1 MSEWIPSVISEK
13 GIYGGRKVPQG
24 SLDDF
29 SSSAGVAGDL
39 LVCDAEITSYWYAP
53 VQYSWAGAFGLR
65 LVSLR
70 DRIHLN
76 QPAETGV
83 KCFEIEIKKPESAQ
97 YYKQTLAFY
106 VTLSGS
112 SDTYNAGTT
121 DEYTVFRYNW
131 AFESVK
137 RIVYATPY
145 DTNPT
150 VETIA
155 TGTGAMYFQELDGT
169 IPIDGRTYEQFGP
182 AYIGLSYMHKGNE
195 DYFCI
200 YSYVESKA
208 YAWNTQESPMVVDNN
223 YNSWFGAFGISKSLL
238 NSYFASFEPDETDD
252 PNEPPED
259 DPEDDPSGGGGDGEQ
274 DKKQDPVPI
283 PDLPPLSGV
292 AAGFVTMYKLYETT
306 MQTFAHDLFDPDIW
320 GAVKQLFADPMDFI
334 CGILILP
341 FSPHTARSARPKLN
355 QTPPIYWTYYYPVVE
370 NQYVEVDCGTI
381 DVPMFYKTCFD
392 YNPYTKDT
400 IYLPYIGY
408 RSLDPDEVQGHTLK
422 IKYHID
428 CMTGDCVA
436 FIARTTSN
444 GLTPVE
450 QVIAQFSG
458 NCGVR
463 VPFGRQSFDN
473 AITASIQLMSGAVG
487 TLGGIAML
495 AGGAGGLVSGG
506 KQLAE
511 GMIASGV
518 SGMTTSAVNG
528 SKAHTERSGVMGASA
543 GYMGI
548 QYPYLVRQ
556 VPHQSLPAEGAYRR
570 LNGYPCNKNG
580 TLGGFDGY
588 TCVESIE
595 LSGIG
600 ATEDEKN
607 EILNMLTAGVIV

>member
-1 MSEWIPSVISEK
+1 MGAWIPSIISEK
-13 GIYGGRKVPQG
+13 GIYGGRKIPQG
-24 SLDDF
+24 SLDAF
-29 SSSAGVAGDL
+29 SEDAGVVGHILTCNAQD
-39 LVCDAEITSYWYAP
+39 TSYYYDP
-53 VQYSWAGAFGLR
+53 HNISWVAAFGLTAT
-65 LVSLR
+65 SIKN
-70 DRIHLN
+70 RIHLN
-76 QPAETGV
+76 EPAETGV
-83 KCFEIEIKKPESAQ
+83 KCFEIEIVKPESAQ

-106 VTLSGS
+106 LELSGA
-112 SDTYNAGTT
+112 SDTYYEGT
-121 DEYTVFRYNW
+121 DNEYTVNRYNW
-131 AFESVK
+131 AFDKIS
-137 RIVYATPY
+137 RIEYATPY

-150 VETIA
+150 EQIIA
-155 TGTGAMYFQELDGT
+155 TGGGSSINLYEVFGK
-169 IPIDGRTYEQFGP
+169 IPIDGRTRISDANFV
-182 AYIGLSYMHKGNE
+182 GLSFMRKNNTN
-195 DYFCI
+195 YFCI
-200 YSYVESKA
+200 YSYVEDTSYSYDLEMNVKENR
-208 YAWNTQESPMVVDNN
+208 YSQFIAWGVDENEL
-223 YNSWFGAFGISKSLL
+223 GE
-238 NSYFASFEPDETDD
+238 YFAGFEPDETDD

-274 DKKQDPVPI
+274 DKRQDEI
-283 PDLPPLSGV
+283 GFPDLPPLSGV
-292 AAGFVTMYKLYETT
+292 AAGFVTMYKLYEAT

-355 QTPPIYWTYYYPVVE
+355 QTPPIYWSNYYPVVE
-370 NQYVEVDCGTI
+370 NQYFIVDCGTI

-408 RSLDPDEVQGHTLK
+408 RSLDPDEVQGHTLH
-422 IKYHID
+422 IKYYID

-436 FIARTTSN
+436 MIGRTTVS
-444 GLTPVE
+444 GTTPKT
-450 QVIAQFSG
+450 QIIAQFSG

-473 AITASIQLMSGAVG
+473 AIAASIQLMSGAVG
-487 TLGGIAML
+487 AIGGIAML

-595 LSGIG
+595 LTNIS
-600 ATEDEKN
+600 ATEQEKR

>member
-1 MSEWIPSVISEK
+1 MAEWIPSVISEK

-29 SSSAGVAGDL
+29 SDVAGVAGDL

-53 VQYSWAGAFGLR
+53 VQYSWSGAFGLG
-65 LVSLR
+65 LVALR

-76 QPAETGV
+76 QPVETGV
-83 KCFEIEIKKPESAQ
+83 KCFEIEIKKPENAQ

-106 VTLSGS
+106 VSLSGS

-121 DEYTVFRYNW
+121 DEYTVYRYNW

-155 TGTGAMYFQELDGT
+155 TGTGAMYYQEIEGKT
-169 IPIDGRTYEQFGP
+169 PIDGRTYNQFGP
-182 AYIGLSYMHKGNE
+182 AYIGLSYMRKNNE

-200 YSYVESKA
+200 YAYVESKA
-208 YAWNTQESPMVVDNN
+208 LAWNTQETPIVVDEN
-223 YNSWFGAFGISKSLL
+223 YNSWFGAFGISKALL
-238 NSYFASFEPDETDD
+238 DDYFAEFEPDETDD
-252 PNEPPED
+252 PNEDPDP
-259 DPEDDPSGGGGDGEQ
+259 DPEDEGGGGDGDQ
-274 DKKQDPVPI
+274 DKRQDNIPV

-292 AAGFVTMYKLYETT
+292 AAGFVTMYKLYETS

-341 FSPHTARSARPKLN
+341 FSPHTARSARPIL
-355 QTPPIYWTYYYPVVE
+355 QRTPLIAWTYYYPVVE
-370 NQYVEVDCGTI
+370 NQYFEVDCGTI
-381 DVPMFYKTCFD
+381 EVPMFYKSCFD
-392 YNPYTKDT
+392 ANPYTKDHLF
-400 IYLPYIGY
+400 LPYIGVVE
-408 RSLDPDEVQGHTLK
+408 LNPDEVQGRTLS
-422 IKYHID
+422 IKYHVD

-436 FIARTTSN
+436 FISRTAVST
-444 GLTPVE
+444 GMTPVT

-458 NCGVR
+458 NCGTR
-463 VPFGRQSFDN
+463 VAFGRQSFDN
-473 AITASIQLMSGAVG
+473 AISASIQLMTGAAGALGAV
-487 TLGGIAML
+487 AML
-495 AGGAGGLVSGG
+495 AGGAGGLASGG

-518 SGMTTSAVNG
+518 SGMTMSAVNG
-528 SKAHTERSGVMGASA
+528 AKAHTERAGVMGASA

-548 QYPYLVRQ
+548 QFPYLIREI
-556 VPHQSLPAEGAYRR
+556 PHQSLPAEGSYRR
-570 LNGYPCNKNG
+570 LNGYPCNQEG
-580 TLGGFDGY
+580 PLSRFSGY

-600 ATEDEKN
+600 ATEGEKE
-607 EILNMLTAGVIV
+607 EILNMLTGGVIV